1 MAGMVILVGTTPMFW
16 TCLLLVPFTT
26 LMPDITLMAI
36 NVTAFT
42 SETDKIRLAEHAR
55 VDPEGYISDSK
66 PDYGSRAQP
75 KIKINRTISNS
86 AEIDEMEM
94 TRGYAFSQEE
104 GGAISQTEYIRR
116 KSLYPRPRRGS
127 SARDSGN
134 IGLVLYGNYSREEI
148 KSEVPVSATGN
159 YVILHTI
166 PNQKTSIFGCMS
178 KSGETYTIND
188 EETMPLKS
196 EKYA

>member
-1 MAGMVILVGTTPMFW
+1 MYVYF
-16 TCLLLVPFTT
+16 
-26 LMPDITLMAI
+26 
-36 NVTAFT
+36 
-42 SETDKIRLAEHAR
+42 
-55 VDPEGYISDSK
+55 
-66 PDYGSRAQP
+66 
-75 KIKINRTISNS
+75 
-86 AEIDEMEM
+86 
-94 TRGYAFSQEE
+94 
-104 GGAISQTEYIRR
+104 R

-134 IGLVLYGNYSREEI
+134 IGFVLYGNYSREEI
-148 KSEVPVSATGN
+148 KSEVPVSATRN